1 MPAGKFKRISKAFDD
16 ARLIFII
23 NANAMNFM
31 VITHDCA
38 VRWLATAGNNFP
50 AGITKSKRR
59 IKANT
64 TGASGDQN

>member
-1 MPAGKFKRISKAFDD
+1 
-16 ARLIFII
+16 
-23 NANAMNFM
+23 MNFM
-31 VITHDCA
+31 VITHHCA